1 MSTALK
7 RSLLL
12 LLFCLHSA
20 AAADPLRVIVSILP
34 QAEFVERVGGDRV
47 AVTVMLPPGAGPPTY
62 DPKPSQLKAV
72 ENAHLYVQIGAD
84 FICETAWMDK
94 IRALNPHLTIARSD
108 EGIDLLHGH
117 SHHGHPEATDP
128 HIWLS
133 PQCAKIIVAN
143 ICRALSDID
152 PDHAA
157 FYVRNRDAYSAE
169 LDSLH
174 AFITQTLGGPRA
186 FMIYHPAWAYF
197 ARDYNLEQ
205 IAIENEGKDPT
216 PRGIAHLIRKAR
228 SLGLTTVFASPQYN
242 TKSAEVIAREL
253 GGRVVLISPLE
264 RDYIKNMRRVAR
276 AIAEQ

>member
-1 MSTALK
+1 MSIPLK
-7 RSLLL
+7 RYLLL
-12 LLFCLHSA
+12 LLFCLSGTASA
-20 AAADPLRVIVSILP
+20 GPLRVVVSILP
-34 QAEFVERVGGDRV
+34 QAEFVERVGGNRV
-47 AVTVMLPPGAGPPTY
+47 AVTVMLPPGASPPTY

-72 ENAHLYVQIGAD
+72 ENAHLYIRIGAD
-84 FICETAWMDK
+84 FIFETAWMDK

-133 PQCAKIIVAN
+133 PRCAKTIVAN

-152 PDHAA
+152 PDHVA
-157 FYVRNRDAYSAE
+157 FYTQNRDAYSAE
-169 LDSLH
+169 LDSLD
-174 AFITQTLGGPRA
+174 AFITRTLGGPRT

-197 ARDYNLEQ
+197 ARDYNLTQ
-205 IAIENEGKDPT
+205 IPIENEGKDPT
-216 PRGIAHLIRKAR
+216 PRGIAHLIDQAR
-228 SLGLTTVFASPQYN
+228 ARGLTTVFASPQFN
-242 TKSAEVIAREL
+242 AKSAEVIAREL

-264 RDYIKNMRRVAR
+264 RDYIENMRRVAR